1 MGCNRLCTKTNKFI
15 GILGGLCVPR
25 HYCDVD
31 KAFECGEG
39 SVCCSVRSEGVTR
52 FKYNQEKA
60 DDDYNDIGGLVTD
73 EMKYK

>member
-1 MGCNRLCTKTNKFI
+1 MFQ
-15 GILGGLCVPR
+15 GIIVTWTRC
-25 HYCDVD
+25 
-31 KAFECGEG
+31 FECGEG

-73 EMKYK
+73 EMKHKELHYV